1 MSRNIKIGLF
11 IFVCVLAAS
20 FSFYAWQVFK
30 TPNLQVGEND
40 QAFELYIPRGA
51 TYQTVLDTIKKHDV
65 VHDELSFRFLAKLMK
80 YPQSVKYGRYVI
92 QPKTGNYAALV
103 KLRSGDQ
110 DPVKLTF
117 NSIRLKDDLIRR
129 IGSKLEFGT
138 DTLADLLNDP
148 AVTQQYGFDTT
159 TIVCMFIPDTY
170 EFFWTVKPKDFLDR
184 MAKEY
189 KGFWTEERKR
199 KAAALGLSQTQVQIL
214 ASIVEGETKKND
226 EKPRVAGVYL
236 NRLKR
241 GMRLEADPTL
251 IFAARDF
258 TIRRVLNVH
267 KAIDSPYNTYRY
279 AGLPPGPIYLP
290 QESSIDAVLN
300 AENHDYLYFVAKE
313 DFSGYHNFARTYAEH
328 LANARLYQRALNQRK
343 IMK

>member
-1 MSRNIKIGLF
+1 M
-11 IFVCVLAAS
+11 AS

-40 QAFELYIPRGA
+40 EAFELYIPRGA
-51 TYQTVLDTIKKHDV
+51 TYETVMDTLKKHDV
-65 VHDELSFRFLAKLMK
+65 VHDEMSFRFLAKLMK

-92 QPKTGNYAALV
+92 KPKTGNYAAIV

-117 NSIRLKDDLIRR
+117 NSIRLKEDLVKR
-129 IGSKLEFGT
+129 IGNKLEFGT
-138 DTLADLLNDP
+138 DTLAGLLGDP
-148 AVTQQYGFDTT
+148 AVTKQYGFDTT

-170 EFFWTVKPKDFLDR
+170 EFFWTVKPKEFLDR

-189 KGFWTEERKR
+189 KNFWTEERRR
-199 KAAALGLSQTQVQIL
+199 KAAALGLSQTEVQVL

-236 NRLKR
+236 NRLKQ
-241 GMRLEADPTL
+241 GMKLEADPTL

-258 TIRRVLNVH
+258 SIRRVLNVH
-267 KAIDSPYNTYRY
+267 KGINSPYNTYRY

-290 QESSIDAVLN
+290 SESSIDAVLN
-300 AENHDYLYFVAKE
+300 AENHNYLYFVARE
-313 DFSGYHNFARTYAEH
+313 DFSGYHNFARTYPEH
-328 LANARLYQRALNQRK
+328 LANARIYQRALNQRK
-343 IMK
+343 IMR